1 MATIDQRER
10 VAAEHPDSA
19 TLKAGGDAGLPEH
32 SDAAYRRA
40 KARVDTLRR
49 FYGHLTT
56 YIVVNLCLFLINIAF
71 DRDDLWFLWVLI
83 IWGIF
88 VVLEMV
94 SIFAFRPRFDQDW
107 EERKIREYLDRD
119 RDRQR

>member
-1 MATIDQRER
+1 MAIIDGRGSVATKDRE
-10 VAAEHPDSA
+10 PT
-19 TLKAGGDAGLPEH
+19 TLRGGGDAGLPEH

-56 YIVVNLCLFLINIAF
+56 YIVVNSCLFLINIAF

-94 SIFAFRPRFDQDW
+94 SVFAFRPRFDQDW
-107 EERKIREYLDRD
+107 EERKIREYLERD
-119 RDRQR
+119 R

>member
-10 VAAEHPDSA
+10 AAAEDQDPA
-19 TLKAGGDAGLPEH
+19 TLQGGVGAGLPER

-40 KARVDTLRR
+40 KARVDTLRH

-71 DRDDLWFLWVLI
+71 DRNDLWFLWVLI

-94 SIFAFRPRFDQDW
+94 SVFAFRPRFDQDW

-119 RDRQR
+119 GRR